1 MAARRLRL
9 LVNSVSAG
17 IRYIGTSRSKSAGPE
32 YLQNESRAGKGG
44 RMIEKSIPITADL
57 TDAGALALAQS
68 MKRVGFNV
76 GGKMPSIA
84 TRLT

>member
-1 MAARRLRL
+1 
-9 LVNSVSAG
+9 
-17 IRYIGTSRSKSAGPE
+17 
-32 YLQNESRAGKGG
+32 
-44 RMIEKSIPITADL
+44 MIEKSIPITADL
-57 TDAGALALAQS
+57 TDAGALELAQS